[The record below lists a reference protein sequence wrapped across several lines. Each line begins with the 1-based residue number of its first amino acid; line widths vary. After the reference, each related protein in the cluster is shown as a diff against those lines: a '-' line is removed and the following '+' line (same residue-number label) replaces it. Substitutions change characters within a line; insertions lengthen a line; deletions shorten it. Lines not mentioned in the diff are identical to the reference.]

1 MNTKPLFPDN
11 ATSRL
16 RWLMLSRVAI
26 VTFLL
31 GIATFIEIK
40 GMGTWSAIYV
50 SILFKTI
57 VLTYILSLV
66 YLSLLKYIR
75 NLSVNIYIQ
84 SLCDVIL
91 ITAMVYGTGGIQ
103 SIYSVFYP
111 LVIIYAVLFLG
122 RRGGLVIASAAGICY
137 GLFADLEFYGVIYP
151 IFTTPI
157 SDDAL
162 NAGYVFTRIIT
173 HIISFYFIVFLTSF
187 VVEQEKKTRTLLAE
201 KQSAFDQLDIL
212 HKSIIESVDT
222 GILSINP
229 AGKIKSFN
237 AAAAAITGLSFRDVE
252 NRMLTEVFPGF
263 PSFLKEEG
271 GILLQGVPP
280 NSTIRDK
287 FGDTMLHHAIRG
299 DTMRHHVSMPVTKI
313 RFETTFYDAHGRNL
327 ILGGSLSPLR
337 DPKGLTIGEIII
349 FQNLTEINEMKESLE
364 KSRRLAFIGG
374 MAAGLAHEI
383 RNPLASISGSIQM
396 LKQDIR
402 PTETNQKLMQI
413 ILRGKD
419 QLESFLKDFL
429 LMARPAPGVC
439 EEIDVRGTIRDVLD
453 SLRCVPDWP
462 MLLRVD
468 LILPEVPLWIQANKT
483 EIRQVFWNLILNAL
497 QAMPEGG
504 NLTVEARATRNEG
517 KTGVEIRITDT
528 GCGIKKED
536 IEKIYEPFFTT
547 RDVGTGLGLAVVSRI
562 LEGYRGSIDIQSD
575 VGGGT
580 TCKVWFPVRIL
591 AADENRVIL

>member
-1 MNTKPLFPDN
+1 MTPKLFLPDN
-11 ATSRL
+11 LTSRL

-31 GIATFIEIK
+31 GIATFVEIK
-40 GMGTWSAIYV
+40 GMETLSAI
-50 SILFKTI
+50 SASTLFKTI
-57 VLTYILSLV
+57 LLTYILSIV

-75 NLSVNIYIQ
+75 NLPLNIYIQ

-91 ITAMVYGTGGIQ
+91 ITAMVYGTGGIH

-111 LVIIYAVLFLG
+111 LVIIYSVLFLG
-122 RRGGLVIASAAGICY
+122 RRGGLVIASAAGIFY

-151 IFTTPI
+151 IFSIPI
-157 SDDAL
+157 PDDRL

-173 HIISFYFIVFLTSF
+173 HILSFYFIALLTSF

-212 HKSIIESVDT
+212 HRSIIESVDT

-229 AGKIKSFN
+229 KGQIKSFN
-237 AAAAAITGLSFRDVE
+237 PAATEITGLSFKDVE
-252 NRMLTEVFPGF
+252 NRTLAEVFPDF
-263 PSFLKEEG
+263 PSFLKERKS
-271 GILLQGVPP
+271 
-280 NSTIRDK
+280 NAYKS
-287 FGDTMLHHAIRG
+287 
-299 DTMRHHVSMPVTKI
+299 VTKT
-313 RFETTFYDAHGRNL
+313 RFETTFHAVDGRNL

-337 DPKGLTIGEIII
+337 DPQGFAIGEIII
-349 FQNLTEINEMKESLE
+349 FQNLTEINEMRESLE

-396 LKQDIR
+396 LKRDIP

-429 LMARPAPGVC
+429 LMARPATGVC
-439 EEIDVRGTIRDVLD
+439 QEIDVRGAIRDVID

-462 MLLRVD
+462 EPLGID
-468 LILPEVPLWIQANKT
+468 LIMPEEPLGIQANKT
-483 EIRQVFWNLILNAL
+483 EIRQVFWNLILNAV

-504 NLTVEARATRNEG
+504 DLTVEARANRNNG
-517 KTGVEIRITDT
+517 RAGVEIKISDT
-528 GCGIKKED
+528 GCGIRNED
-536 IEKIYEPFFTT
+536 LRKIFEPFYTT

-562 LEGYRGSIDIQSD
+562 LEGYRGSIDIQSEA
-575 VGGGT
+575 GSGT
-580 TCKVWFPVRIL
+580 TCRIWL
-591 AADENRVIL
+591 PAGIINADGNRTIS